1 MERERGFNFRL
12 LVPPRSNNVTG
23 QVSAVKPQ
31 DIFEDTGSC
40 GFEKVASE
48 KGFNKCFEKELN
60 MPFTSNGMTVKLP
73 TKPNRTDVSK
83 KIAVM
88 PMEKEEM
95 PVKSSQ
101 LYSKL
106 FEEAEKIKNWK
117 SKLDSEVSQKDRK
130 LQENKRTIETQRKA
144 IQELQFENE
153 SLSMKLEE
161 QINENTDL
169 RNKTNATR
177 NLCNILK
184 DTFERSSENI
194 NLFET
199 EREETHHLFM
209 QNSETIQ
216 RMIDAFE
223 GLRIQ
228 AEHDQQEMARVR
240 EGLQQFEHLKETFEK
255 EFSLKEEEVLTLQTK
270 LASKENE
277 LKEISISLQDIQVKC
292 NRLNEA
298 EAQHKEMLQTSREE
312 QDILA
317 EKLQRTEVL
326 LKESEEKT
334 AAILHTLELTKQ
346 EHEKMIA
353 EKVVKLEELITIQ
366 EQQADQ
372 LSELQQTVQAL
383 QDSLATEKQ
392 RVEELEVM
400 LTSAS
405 EKLNQKNTEFGKITE
420 QKEEADNH
428 IQMLKTELE
437 EKCKSV
443 VTLEEQIETNETQ
456 ILELTKE
463 VEKINGEILQL
474 QSKVTI
480 MSDEREDLEKTLET
494 AMNEQ
499 KTLREITQ
507 QMETKLQDSEEQLS
521 VAQRKEVESEKEIE
535 RLKKDTEKHEEECKK
550 LTENMNQ
557 LMIQKNTIQQQ
568 VKGSTSETK
577 ALEGLLKE
585 SKVNEEKS
593 KNEIVRLEEE
603 KQELKAELK
612 VLHTKIEEQH
622 QQTEELK
629 EKLDACS
636 KTSQNEATK
645 KDKQV
650 KALELKLGTLKT
662 KLENKTKAHD
672 DIQKEKGLLKQIS
685 TNNEEKTQLEKEIT
699 QFKEEAQRVQRCHE
713 EELRRVS
720 SDLTAKSG
728 SEVKKLKQAAAE
740 ALKSK
745 EDTEIKCQHKISDM
759 VALMDKH
766 KNQYDNM
773 VKEKDSEL
781 EERMKKAIEISASK
795 TSLELELSQLQIQN
809 GHIKQ
814 QLDNEKKEMAR
825 LTQEVKELKTALKSQ
840 KNDHKQIEEN
850 LEKDITNLKKQ
861 MKSLKKDK
869 HQVIPE
875 ISAPELSRKVQ
886 RGLATPKVSTS
897 KRSAFST
904 TEMENDPFFATPS
917 RHATIKVFETP
928 QTNVKDVL
936 QTPSR
941 TSGSK
946 IGTTPRIKSFRI
958 RTPPSSEKSV
968 PWQKNTLELDPKSDS
983 SEATDLLGFEH
994 ATPSHF
1000 SAPLKKTLAL
1010 DIKTPSPAIQKSP
1023 GAALKLAAMKRM
1035 RDAGWTAVANLDRK
1049 KKRETEKIFA

>member
-40 GFEKVASE
+40 GFE

-199 EREETHHLFM
+199 EREETNHLFM

-240 EGLQQFEHLKETFEK
+240 DGLQQFEHLKETFEK

-277 LKEISISLQDIQVKC
+277 LKEISISLQEIQVKC
-292 NRLNEA
+292 NRLNKA

-366 EQQADQ
+366 EQQ
-372 LSELQQTVQAL
+372 
-383 QDSLATEKQ
+383 
-392 RVEELEVM
+392 
-400 LTSAS
+400 
-405 EKLNQKNTEFGKITE
+405 
-420 QKEEADNH
+420 
-428 IQMLKTELE
+428 
-437 EKCKSV
+437 
-443 VTLEEQIETNETQ
+443 
-456 ILELTKE
+456 
-463 VEKINGEILQL
+463 
-474 QSKVTI
+474 SKVTI

-499 KTLREITQ
+499 KTLKEITQ
-507 QMETKLQDSEEQLS
+507 QLETKLQESEEQLS

-535 RLKKDTEKHEEECKK
+535 RLKKDTEKHE
-550 LTENMNQ
+550 
-557 LMIQKNTIQQQ
+557 
-568 VKGSTSETK
+568 
-577 ALEGLLKE
+577 
-585 SKVNEEKS
+585 
-593 KNEIVRLEEE
+593 
-603 KQELKAELK
+603 AELK

-622 QQTEELK
+622 QQTEELQ

-672 DIQKEKGLLKQIS
+672 DIQKE
-685 TNNEEKTQLEKEIT
+685 IT
-699 QFKEEAQRVQRCHE
+699 QFKEEAQRVQMCHE

-728 SEVKKLKQAAAE
+728 SEAVLQEEVNKLKQAAAE

-814 QLDNEKKEMAR
+814 QLDNEKKEM
-825 LTQEVKELKTALKSQ
+825 
-840 KNDHKQIEEN
+840 
-850 LEKDITNLKKQ
+850 
-861 MKSLKKDK
+861 
-869 HQVIPE
+869 
-875 ISAPELSRKVQ
+875 
-886 RGLATPKVSTS
+886 
-897 KRSAFST
+897 
-904 TEMENDPFFATPS
+904 
-917 RHATIKVFETP
+917 
-928 QTNVKDVL
+928 TNVKDVL

-941 TSGSK
+941 TSG
-946 IGTTPRIKSFRI
+946 TVCFFCLDQSFRI

-983 SEATDLLGFEH
+983 SEATDLLVMYNFFLLISCLH
-994 ATPSHF
+994 LYF
-1000 SAPLKKTLAL
+1000 SVNH
-1010 DIKTPSPAIQKSP
+1010 TPSPAIQKSP